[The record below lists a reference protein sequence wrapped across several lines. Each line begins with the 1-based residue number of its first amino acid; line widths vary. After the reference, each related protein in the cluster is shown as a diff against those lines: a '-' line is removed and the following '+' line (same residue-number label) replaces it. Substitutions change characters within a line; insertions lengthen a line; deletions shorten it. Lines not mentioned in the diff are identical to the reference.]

1 MIMIII
7 NIVIAN
13 IIIIIIIIIVM
24 KIAFNVYI
32 NSNFKPFKKSNKHC
46 TRMRHSSIFMHL
58 SCNLTRRTRYI
69 IKKPPMSQVTVFFSK
84 PVAKER
90 LNSALWL
97 LQGPAKQGPHY
108 PLGCSENV
116 V

>member
-1 MIMIII
+1 MMMIMIII

-13 IIIIIIIIIVM
+13 LIIIIIIIIIM

-46 TRMRHSSIFMHL
+46 TRMRLRHSSIFMHL

-69 IKKPPMSQVTVFFSK
+69 IKKPPMT
-84 PVAKER
+84 
-90 LNSALWL
+90 
-97 LQGPAKQGPHY
+97 
-108 PLGCSENV
+108 
-116 V
+116 

>member
-13 IIIIIIIIIVM
+13 IIIIIIIM

-32 NSNFKPFKKSNKHC
+32 NSNFKPFKKSKKHC
-46 TRMRHSSIFMHL
+46 TRMRLRHSSIFMHL

-69 IKKPPMSQVTVFFSK
+69 IKKPPIT
-84 PVAKER
+84 
-90 LNSALWL
+90 
-97 LQGPAKQGPHY
+97 
-108 PLGCSENV
+108 
-116 V
+116 

>member
-13 IIIIIIIIIVM
+13 IIIIIM

-46 TRMRHSSIFMHL
+46 TRMRLRHSSIFMHF

-69 IKKPPMSQVTVFFSK
+69 IKNPPIT
-84 PVAKER
+84 
-90 LNSALWL
+90 
-97 LQGPAKQGPHY
+97 
-108 PLGCSENV
+108 
-116 V
+116 

>member
-1 MIMIII
+1 MMMMMIMIII

-13 IIIIIIIIIVM
+13 IIIIIIIM

-46 TRMRHSSIFMHL
+46 TRMRLRHSSIFMHL

-69 IKKPPMSQVTVFFSK
+69 IKKPPIT
-84 PVAKER
+84 
-90 LNSALWL
+90 
-97 LQGPAKQGPHY
+97 
-108 PLGCSENV
+108 
-116 V
+116 

>member
-13 IIIIIIIIIVM
+13 IIIIIIIIVM

-58 SCNLTRRTRYI
+58 SSNLTRRTRYI
-69 IKKPPMSQVTVFFSK
+69 IKKPPIT
-84 PVAKER
+84 
-90 LNSALWL
+90 
-97 LQGPAKQGPHY
+97 
-108 PLGCSENV
+108 
-116 V
+116 

>member
-1 MIMIII
+1 MMMMIMIII

-13 IIIIIIIIIVM
+13 IIIIIIIM

-69 IKKPPMSQVTVFFSK
+69 IKKPPIT
-84 PVAKER
+84 
-90 LNSALWL
+90 
-97 LQGPAKQGPHY
+97 
-108 PLGCSENV
+108 
-116 V
+116 